1 MYVNNVFV
9 VPVQNYHWQ
18 QDENYACSQL
28 KRIERHKRLD
38 FIKDHQFE
46 LDGKAGKCEDAVIE
60 TSSGMVQILDISH
73 HQVIQ
78 GILVVSSLIHR
89 KQFVNVYSHFLFS
102 GSM

>member
-73 HQVIQ
+73 QQLFQVKW
-78 GILVVSSLIHR
+78 GIPTCSSKHI
-89 KQFVNVYSHFLFS
+89 NSAS
-102 GSM
+102 GDEYNKN